1 MQWRL
6 RRVRGGRGP
15 GVGAGRTGM
24 KNGGSN
30 DRGKGTVTLT
40 LGLPQFGMKFRLD
53 VVFFFFSK
61 GALAVGN

>member
-1 MQWRL
+1 
-6 RRVRGGRGP
+6 
-15 GVGAGRTGM
+15 M

-53 VVFFFFSK
+53 VVFFFFFK
-61 GALAVGN
+61 RRVGCWELIVSLV